1 MNARTRY
8 GLILLILVLAL
19 LSAACRPRQVE
30 TTGPTLIP
38 TAVPT
43 LVSTPLPLVPTAIP
57 PGEETNP
64 LRMVI
69 LPYEPEEASALETEF
84 ETMVQ
89 EEVGAFIDVVLVEH
103 YSEVLAALC
112 DSGGGMVSVAWLGGI
127 SYAAAAA
134 QNCGSPMLQVRRS
147 EREDIATG
155 VGGQLIMSSSL
166 GTTDIAALRG
176 RTFCRLG
183 YDDFYSWLLPSLI
196 METHGINPLA
206 FLEEVVDY
214 DNIETMLSAVAVGEE
229 CAAAGVSVSDLDAF
243 LGEDESR
250 REGVRVVETTA
261 AFPYG
266 VLMVPLEVPLSI
278 RLSMET
284 GLLNM
289 ASVPD
294 MAEVMRAFLGQDL
307 LVEVAAD
314 DFADLNIFMEST
326 GLDFAQLGD

>member
-8 GLILLILVLAL
+8 GLILFMLVLAL
-19 LSAACRPRQVE
+19 LSVACRPRQEE
-30 TTGPTLIP
+30 TRATLIP

-43 LVSTPLPLVPTAIP
+43 LVSTPLPLVSTAIP

-69 LPYEPEEASALETEF
+69 LPYEPEEASARETEF
-84 ETMVQ
+84 ETIVQ

-103 YSEVLAALC
+103 YSEGLAALC
-112 DSGGGMVSVAWLGGI
+112 DSGGGTVSVAWLGGI

-155 VGGQLIMSSSL
+155 VGGQLIMSHSL

-214 DNIETMLSAVAVGEE
+214 DDIETMLAAVAEGEE
-229 CAAAGVSVSDLDAF
+229 CAATGVSVSDLDAF
-243 LGEDESR
+243 LEDDETL
-250 REGVRVVETTA
+250 REGIRVAETTA

-266 VLMVPLEVPLSI
+266 VLMVPLEVPLSV

-289 ASVPD
+289 ANASDD

-307 LVEVAAD
+307 LVAAAPD
-314 DFADLNIFMEST
+314 DFADLNTFMEST